1 MKNNP
6 IIWYFKGVI
15 NMDNNEIITKFK
27 NKVKLVRFALLMN
40 IIGIIFIIGG
50 TVYGYILGNIIIQSI
65 GIVLFVGGIVVNSIV
80 WRCPVC
86 NKSLPYKQ
94 PIRRINYCSNCN
106 AKLK

>member
-1 MKNNP
+1 MTNNR
-6 IIWYFKGVI
+6 IIWCIKGVI
-15 NMDNNEIITKFK
+15 NMDNNEIRTKFK
-27 NKVKLVRFALLMN
+27 DKVKLVRLALLMS

-50 TVYGYILGNIIIQSI
+50 TLHGYISGNIIIQSI
-65 GIVLFVGGIVVNSIV
+65 GIVFFVGGIAINNIV

-94 PIRRINYCSNCN
+94 PIRQINYCSNCS